1 MDDFNQNSQ
10 DVAASLSPR
19 VSLVEATKTNPSN
32 VLSKRSRTAR
42 QKLKGLI
49 TLEERLQGSLM
60 TWILLIPSLLH
71 RKIFYIMV
79 AQCSGS
85 RLDKM
90 SLICLKWVFHSLS
103 LWVEQLNCENTL

>member
-1 MDDFNQNSQ
+1 MISTRIHRMLQPPC
-10 DVAASLSPR
+10 LH
-19 VSLVEATKTNPSN
+19 VSLVEATKTNLSN

-71 RKIFYIMV
+71 RKVFYIMV
-79 AQCSGS
+79 AQCSAS
-85 RLDKM
+85 RLDKV
-90 SLICLKWVFHSLS
+90 SLICLKWVFHSFLT
-103 LWVEQLNCENTL
+103 N